1 MIRDELARL
10 IEDGYRAL
18 GELEFGESSDGYL
31 LYHSA
36 DRNSLIGARVYHTVE
51 DARQIAKYDSSGA
64 YRPLKGA
71 PNLQRGWLIMLT
83 NLDDLKRALDFFYPG
98 AISTWLAHQSG
109 TAHPVCFRHTLN
121 RQTGMYRVTRKLTD
135 EQAQNLVKEDCRSD
149 GRCLRTILWGIEENQ
164 PPDFLPAS
172 KTDPT
177 VDQTGRRRAAL
188 PFLCMEACNLLV
200 AAARTKM
207 KKSPGAL
214 PPEKGR

>member
-10 IEDGYRAL
+10 IKDGFSAL
-18 GELEFGESSDGYL
+18 GELEFAESSDGYL

-36 DRNSLIGARVYHTVE
+36 DRNSLIDARVYHSVE

-71 PNLQRGWLIMLT
+71 PNLQRGWLIQLT

-98 AISTWLAHQSG
+98 AISTWVAHLAG
-109 TAHPVCFRHTLN
+109 TAHPVCLRRTLN
-121 RQTGMYRVTRKLTD
+121 RQTGMYRVTRKLTV

-164 PPDFLPAS
+164 PPDFLPAA

-177 VDQTGRRRAAL
+177 VDQTGQRRAAL

-200 AAARTKM
+200 AAARTTM
-207 KKSPGAL
+207 KKSPHAMSR
-214 PPEKGR
+214 KGH

>member
-10 IEDGYRAL
+10 IEEGYNAL
-18 GELEFGESSDGYL
+18 GELEFAESASGYL

-36 DRNSLIGARVYHTVE
+36 DRNSLIEARVYHLAE

-71 PNLQRGWLIMLT
+71 PNLPSGWLIKLT
-83 NLDDLKRALDFFYPG
+83 NLEDLKRALDFFYPG
-98 AISTWLAHQSG
+98 AVSTWLAQQAG
-109 TAHPVCFRHTLN
+109 TARPVCFRQTLN

-135 EQAQNLVKEDCRSD
+135 AQAQNLVKEDCRSD

-172 KTDPT
+172 KTDPA
-177 VDQTGRRRAAL
+177 VDQTGQRRAAL

-200 AAARTKM
+200 AAAKTTM
-207 KKSPGAL
+207 KKS
-214 PPEKGR
+214 R